1 MFATTSCWC
10 SRERRERSPSANVCT
25 SRSGAAPGGACLPDG
40 GDTSISWREALIE
53 LTHEELQHQ
62 GRDKTAHALRAK
74 YWWPGLAADVERV
87 LADCEPC
94 AKAKAQRTLA
104 HGKYRAVPAGAP
116 RKRWGMDFYGV
127 ESGYI
132 LSLIDLD
139 SGVYEPV
146 FLKNRAAEGV
156 AQALLDNVIC
166 RYGVPLE
173 VRSDD
178 AQEFV
183 GKCLNRLS
191 QAIGFRISSTHGY
204 HPEGNAKV
212 ERIHAYLGQCLR
224 RMSDEQYRNIA
235 DQLPLIRWGWLSA
248 INATTGLSPFE
259 IDHGC
264 PPRLISDVTAVG
276 AAPATIAVRELRERA
291 KHFERVARER
301 NDEARAKTAE
311 RLNVKR
317 RSGHKNDFAIG
328 DSVLV
333 FVPPSQGE
341 VKRRGRKKKHMV
353 SWRGPCIIIAKLSG
367 TTYSCREL
375 RSERVFT
382 RSISNMRACKEE
394 YLISDRGADERL
406 LREPL
411 QGDIIAV
418 PDGRGK
424 FCLATITEVE
434 DSRLRVDY
442 MGTRGKNLKN
452 ATFWQVWIDP
462 HDSRPMFSNKKRG
475 AQRWHGIE
483 GIDEV
488 LCTGLQLTSTG
499 KLTRASF
506 ELLKKTAGRLRHSRM

>member
-1 MFATTSCWC
+1 MFKGKTGAFAGC
-10 SRERRERSPSANVCT
+10 ERVYVPIGSSTE
-25 SRSGAAPGGACLPDG
+25 GARLPNGD
-40 GDTSISWREALIE
+40 DTSISWREALIE

-146 FLKNRAAEGV
+146 FLKIRAAEGV

-212 ERIHAYLGQCLR
+212 GASTRISVNMLASHERRAIREHR
-224 RMSDEQYRNIA
+224 RSVAA
-235 DQLPLIRWGWLSA
+235 DQMGMVVCDQRDDRSLAIRDRPWLS
-248 INATTGLSPFE
+248 TTF
-259 IDHGC
+259 D
-264 PPRLISDVTAVG
+264 
-276 AAPATIAVRELRERA
+276 LRCDGSWSSA
-291 KHFERVARER
+291 
-301 NDEARAKTAE
+301 
-311 RLNVKR
+311 
-317 RSGHKNDFAIG
+317 GH
-328 DSVLV
+328 
-333 FVPPSQGE
+333 
-341 VKRRGRKKKHMV
+341 
-353 SWRGPCIIIAKLSG
+353 
-367 TTYSCREL
+367 
-375 RSERVFT
+375 
-382 RSISNMRACKEE
+382 
-394 YLISDRGADERL
+394 
-406 LREPL
+406 
-411 QGDIIAV
+411 
-418 PDGRGK
+418 DGR
-424 FCLATITEVE
+424 A
-434 DSRLRVDY
+434 
-442 MGTRGKNLKN
+442 
-452 ATFWQVWIDP
+452 
-462 HDSRPMFSNKKRG
+462 
-475 AQRWHGIE
+475 
-483 GIDEV
+483 
-488 LCTGLQLTSTG
+488 
-499 KLTRASF
+499 
-506 ELLKKTAGRLRHSRM
+506 